1 MILIV
6 KFYWRY
12 TNFFKF
18 FLLVYMQAIDRYTV
32 YQCTMVSLYS
42 VVHVVSVYSTCI
54 RLYSFFFVI
63 FFQLSTPLVF
73 AHLKI
78 IFCILQAHTFRSSCT
93 CSVDL
98 QNRSVVVLQYT
109 MYYTVITYESQS
121 YYCVHSPVCMPRN
134 LCVCVCIS
142 KQ

>member
-12 TNFFKF
+12 TNFFNF
-18 FLLVYMQAIDRYTV
+18 FLCWYICRRSIAI
-32 YQCTMVSLYS
+32 QCTSVSVYSVVQFSIS
-42 VVHVVSVYSTCI
+42 VVHVLDCI
-54 RLYSFFFVI
+54 YFFRH